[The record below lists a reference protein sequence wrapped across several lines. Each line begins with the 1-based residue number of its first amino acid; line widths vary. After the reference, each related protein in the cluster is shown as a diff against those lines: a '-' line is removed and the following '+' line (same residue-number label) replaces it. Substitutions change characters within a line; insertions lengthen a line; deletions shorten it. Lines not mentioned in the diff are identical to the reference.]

1 MTRMGA
7 ILLAFLAIA
16 SVAKAEDVIYTG
28 SKNIVVDLSVLGAD
42 EDIKLKPDEVPLTK
56 PTTAAKLK
64 ETKPEKI
71 ILKKPPFTYKKPSYK
86 KAGPA
91 PAFPAPAP
99 VQKPKAALPSP
110 SLTPAAKPAAKP
122 AAAAV
127 AKPSAKPL
135 TKPLAATPAPKKAPV
150 LLAEKKAA
158 KLAKVKDAPIS
169 KPAPKPTPKPAPA
182 AKLRP
187 ESSPVPTPE
196 AKPAI
201 KENRS
206 LAEAPAP
213 LAAPVTSVEKSDI
226 SDIIA
231 KSGHVIF
238 FDFAP
243 SATGLTA
250 QNKKDLEEVANTVK
264 ADNRLAIRLIAYAKN
279 PEFASS
285 KARRTSLSRAL
296 TIRDFLLKE
305 GIPTSK
311 IEVRALG
318 NRVQKDQVFLEI
330 LAEE

>member
-86 KAGPA
+86 KAE
-91 PAFPAPAP
+91 
-99 VQKPKAALPSP
+99 
-110 SLTPAAKPAAKP
+110 P
-122 AAAAV
+122 AAAAA

-158 KLAKVKDAPIS
+158 KLAKVKDDPIS

-187 ESSPVPTPE
+187 ESSPVSTPE

>member
-64 ETKPEKI
+64 DTKPEKI

-86 KAGPA
+86 KAEH
-91 PAFPAPAP
+91 
-99 VQKPKAALPSP
+99 
-110 SLTPAAKPAAKP
+110 
-122 AAAAV
+122 AAAAA

-135 TKPLAATPAPKKAPV
+135 TKPLAVT
-150 LLAEKKAA
+150 
-158 KLAKVKDAPIS
+158 
-169 KPAPKPTPKPAPA
+169 PAPKPTPKPAPA

>member
-86 KAGPA
+86 KAE
-91 PAFPAPAP
+91 
-99 VQKPKAALPSP
+99 
-110 SLTPAAKPAAKP
+110 P
-122 AAAAV
+122 AAAAA

-158 KLAKVKDAPIS
+158 KLAKVKDDPIS

-196 AKPAI
+196 AKPVI

>member
-64 ETKPEKI
+64 DTKPEKI

-86 KAGPA
+86 KAE
-91 PAFPAPAP
+91 
-99 VQKPKAALPSP
+99 
-110 SLTPAAKPAAKP
+110 P

-158 KLAKVKDAPIS
+158 KLAKVKDDPIS

>member
-86 KAGPA
+86 KAE
-91 PAFPAPAP
+91 
-99 VQKPKAALPSP
+99 
-110 SLTPAAKPAAKP
+110 P
-122 AAAAV
+122 AAAAA

-196 AKPAI
+196 AKPVI

>member
-86 KAGPA
+86 KAG
-91 PAFPAPAP
+91 
-99 VQKPKAALPSP
+99 
-110 SLTPAAKPAAKP
+110 P

>member
-64 ETKPEKI
+64 DTKPEKI

-86 KAGPA
+86 KAEH
-91 PAFPAPAP
+91 
-99 VQKPKAALPSP
+99 
-110 SLTPAAKPAAKP
+110 
-122 AAAAV
+122 AAAAA

-135 TKPLAATPAPKKAPV
+135 TKPLAVTPAPKKAPV